1 MPERVVTRR
10 DWLRAAT
17 ERLMRVRFDGAPVA
31 GESAVRPDGGVGVD
45 SPRLSAELLLRH
57 VLGISRV
64 ELATRPES
72 AVPAAALTRLEG
84 LLRRRVQGEPV
95 AYLIGQRE
103 FFGRDFIVTPATLI
117 PRPET
122 EILVETALE
131 ALPAAG
137 VAFADLG
144 TGSGCI
150 AVTLCAERPGWRG
163 IALDRSGRA
172 LSVAGRNARRHDT
185 AGRLAFVRGDFLAPC
200 LAPESL
206 DLVVSNPPYVSLTEY
221 AALSPEVRDFEPVT
235 ALVPSFADDG
245 GRRARH
251 HHHPAPEK
259 APGHTPG
266 EQGSG
271 EKAPGAEVPEKEA
284 GDEEA
289 AAALAHLRAVAE
301 AARTAQ
307 KAGGRL
313 LMEHGWDQGAAIR
326 LWLERHG
333 WEDVRQ
339 YADLSGKDRAI
350 GARKPGRPILS
361 KPQCGEKHTV
371 VPCAHFGFGMKNQ

>member
-17 ERLMRVRFDGAPVA
+17 DRLMRVRFDGASVA
-31 GESAVRPDGGVGVD
+31 GESALRPDGGVGVD

-57 VLGISRV
+57 TLGISRV
-64 ELATRPES
+64 ELATRPEA
-72 AVPAAALTRLEG
+72 AVPAAALARLEG
-84 LLRRRVQGEPV
+84 LLRRRAQGEPT
-95 AYLIGQRE
+95 AYLLGQRE

-172 LSVAGRNARRHDT
+172 LGVAARNARRHAT
-185 AGRLAFVRGDFLAPC
+185 AERIVFARGDFLDPC
-200 LAPESL
+200 LAPGNL
-206 DLVVSNPPYVSLTEY
+206 DLVISNPPYVSLTDY

-251 HHHPAPEK
+251 HHHPTPGK
-259 APGHTPG
+259 APG
-266 EQGSG
+266 EEAG
-271 EKAPGAEVPEKEA
+271 EKA
-284 GDEEA
+284 DREA

-301 AARTAQ
+301 AAQTAL

-313 LMEHGWDQGAAIR
+313 LMEHGWDQGAALR

-339 YADLSGKDRAI
+339 YVDLSGKDRVI
-350 GARKPGRPILS
+350 GARKPGRP
-361 KPQCGEKHTV
+361 
-371 VPCAHFGFGMKNQ
+371 